1 VHISKDIDRA
11 MGTPTRRCDMNIYTL
26 SFSLEKKKKEVA
38 KKFACNKYNKFM
50 FCSVVEILK
59 NLMKQ

>member
-1 VHISKDIDRA
+1 